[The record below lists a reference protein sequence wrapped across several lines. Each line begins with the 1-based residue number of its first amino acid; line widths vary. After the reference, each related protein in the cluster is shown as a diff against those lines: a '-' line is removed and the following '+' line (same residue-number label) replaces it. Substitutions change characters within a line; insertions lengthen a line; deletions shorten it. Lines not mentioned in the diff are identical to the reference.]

1 MHTGLPI
8 ISSAGLFRSRDKFSN
23 PARYPEHAVTR
34 LRTVTSYELELFAS
48 DGGISHFNGHSYPI
62 KKGSLL
68 IAQPGDKR
76 QSTLHFT
83 AYYIHFGTDDRIIQE
98 LLQTVHG
105 FHPET
110 DYGVLLP
117 SLKEICDTA
126 LSFEPDS
133 DIRAAAGLISFLCEF
148 KKKCLMNP
156 SAGNGTIRCSVI
168 SAAIEYMKQFY
179 MEPLTVEKIAGHCC
193 LSASHFHRLFSETVH
208 MTPNQYLLKIRLSA
222 ARSLLAATTLSV
234 SEIAVKCGFNSQA
247 YFSDCF
253 KRHFAVTPR
262 EFRRSYTYPE
272 SFYDT

>member
-23 PARYPEHAVTR
+23 PARYPEHAITR

-110 DYGVLLP
+110 DYDVLLP

-133 DIRAAAGLISFLCEF
+133 DIRAAAGLISFLCDV
-148 KKKCLMNP
+148 KKMSHESVCRQWNHPLLRYQRRNRIHE
-156 SAGNGTIRCSVI
+156 TILYG
-168 SAAIEYMKQFY
+168 A
-179 MEPLTVEKIAGHCC
+179 PIAGHCC

-222 ARSLLAATTLSV
+222 ARSLLAATSLSV